1 MVKAEKLCGL
11 FDPFKAICHLRIILS
26 YSLICLLSWHMNLL
40 LGMNNTLMF
49 LSYKYVF
56 TANYCLKWMCDV
68 SHFVTREFD
77 FRVVLLSFAGLH
89 LLETSSQHL
98 GYQWLWEEYVGVC

>member
-1 MVKAEKLCGL
+1 
-11 FDPFKAICHLRIILS
+11 
-26 YSLICLLSWHMNLL
+26 MNLL
-40 LGMNNTLMF
+40 LGMNSTLMF

-56 TANYCLKWMCDV
+56 TANLLCQMDV

-77 FRVVLLSFAGLH
+77 FRVELLSFAGLR
-89 LLETSSQHL
+89 LLETSSQHR